1 MICNACGTSLSDASK
16 FCNNCGAPVGSIEPK
31 DEARLKAESSEEK
44 AQAALSKEEAEKL
57 VQKFAEAGVTI
68 EIKYAEKQDELT
80 VYTVFLHAVG
90 RNKIEVL
97 KIVRE
102 VTSLPLSNAKN
113 LIEVAPIIVK
123 EGLSKREA
131 EKICQRLI
139 EAGAIAEVEPSAPET
154 GLPPILKSK
163 RLPTASSSPPKPKDS
178 ATSGCLALL
187 ILFLIFI
194 CWATGQKPSRFG
206 FRPMQRRY
214 ESG

>member
-31 DEARLKAESSEEK
+31 DEAKLKAESNEK
-44 AQAALSKEEAEKL
+44 KIQSALSKEEAEKL

-68 EIKYAEKQDELT
+68 EIKYSEKQGELAA
-80 VYTVFLHAVG
+80 YTVFLHAVG
-90 RNKIEVL
+90 HNKIEVL

-123 EGLSKREA
+123 EGLPKKEA

-139 EAGAIAEVEPSAPET
+139 EVGAIAEVEPSAPET
-154 GLPPILKSK
+154 VLRPILKSK
-163 RLPTASSSPPKPKDS
+163 TLPTVSSSPAKPKDS
-178 ATSGCLALL
+178 TASGCLALRL
-187 ILFLIFI
+187 YSF
-194 CWATGQKPSRFG
+194 
-206 FRPMQRRY
+206 
-214 ESG
+214 